1 MLMNDPT
8 RPAFGV
14 NYVPRDQWWNAWLDF
29 DESSIAEDLAA
40 IADLGCDHIRIHCLW
55 TVFQPFPG
63 SVSATAMKRLAIVLD
78 RANDVGLDVWVT
90 VLNGFLSG
98 WVFRPPWLPQQNLFT
113 DPLAISTAHTLL
125 TSVAELVS
133 QHPAGAGIDLGNEPN
148 VLANFEPQAVDRD
161 DLDRWARSLIGAVK
175 SAAPELPVVLGADH
189 LPWTTNSGFSPAL
202 LANELDLTTVH
213 AWPYFSGFL
222 DHFGEGNDKTWS
234 IGAYLAQVAG
244 AHQTAPG
251 PVWIQEI
258 GVAPEWVSD
267 VSIEHA
273 TERLLRHALAIPAVS
288 ALTWWASH
296 DIHRHHGGFVQL
308 EYSLGLLDTDNHV
321 KPAGARFA
329 EVIADLRHAAARELG
344 TEQVVLPVGQPAD
357 LGFADQWAH
366 AWTDDRPPRVVSAEV
381 HGRS

>member
-8 RPAFGV
+8 QPAFGV

-40 IADLGCDHIRIHCLW
+40 IAGLGCDHIRIHCLW

-133 QHPAGAGIDLGNEPN
+133 EHPAGAGIDLGNEPN
-148 VLANFEPQAVDRD
+148 VLASFEPQAVDRD

-189 LPWTTNSGFSPAL
+189 LPWTTMSGFSPAL

-213 AWPYFSGFL
+213 AWPYYSGFL
-222 DHFGEGNDKTWS
+222 DHFGEANDKTWS

-258 GVAPEWVSD
+258 GVAPEWVTD
-267 VSIEHA
+267 VSVEHA

-344 TEQVVLPVGQPAD
+344 TEQVVLPKGQPAD

-366 AWTDDRPPRVVSAEV
+366 AWTDDRPPRVLSAEV
-381 HGRS
+381 HERS